1 MSRGGRGKISR
12 FVRDD
17 KRVLF
22 VESFGENQDKLARN
36 LFGMLRL
43 MADWKLNHYP
53 KLVLKS
59 PKWGCAFLA
68 WAYDATSVPRPDPV
82 PTFTGNAKL
91 V

>member
-59 PKWGCAFLA
+59 PKWGVRIFGMGVRCYLGAA
-68 WAYDATSVPRPDPV
+68 A
-82 PTFTGNAKL
+82 
-91 V
+91 